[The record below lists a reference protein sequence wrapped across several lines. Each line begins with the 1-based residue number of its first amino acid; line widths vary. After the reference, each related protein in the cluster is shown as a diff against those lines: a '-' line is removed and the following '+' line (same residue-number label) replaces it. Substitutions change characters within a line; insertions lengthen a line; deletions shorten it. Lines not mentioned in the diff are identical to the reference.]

1 MMQRRRM
8 GWRGAVALGVL
19 VVLAGCASPRQAAAP
34 GAVAASAT
42 PSSAMPLLRLAPAA
56 LGRTLALQQQLSV
69 RGPDG
74 TQRHLQALLEADARE
89 LRIALTSMGQ
99 VLARMRW
106 DGAQLD
112 VQRSR
117 HWPEQV
123 APERILSDLQLAL
136 WPVAQIAAA
145 LPPDWQLL
153 ASADGTRRLL
163 QAGSTRI
170 EVREPNPG
178 VTEIDYLQEGWQL
191 RIETQALPQ
200 GQP

>member
-1 MMQRRRM
+1 MMQRWRM
-8 GWRGAVALGVL
+8 GWRSAAALGVF
-19 VVLAGCASPRQAAAP
+19 VALAGCASPRRAAAP
-34 GAVAASAT
+34 DVLAESAT

-56 LGRTLALQQQLSV
+56 LGRPLALQQQLSV

-74 TQRHLQALLEADARE
+74 TQRHLQALLEADAGE

-99 VLARMRW
+99 VLARIRW
-106 DGAQLD
+106 NGAQLD

-117 HWPEQV
+117 HWPDQV
-123 APERILSDLQLAL
+123 MPERILSDLQLAL

-163 QAGSTRI
+163 QAGIARI
-170 EVREPNPG
+170 EVRAPGPG
-178 VTEIDYLQEGWQL
+178 VTQIDYLQEGWQL
-191 RIETQALPQ
+191 RIETLALPQ